1 MSSENRTTSLVA
13 SLRRLLGTVLEMA
26 QVRLELLGTE
36 IELEKRRLFDGLLW
50 AAFALILLGI
60 GLMLLCGFVILLFW
74 DSYRLLTSGLLTLLF
89 VGAGL
94 VLLRHARQRLH
105 NPAGLFGSIAAEF
118 ARDHSGLLS
127 KGPNE

>member
-1 MSSENRTTSLVA
+1 MSSDNRTDGLLA
-13 SLRRLLGTVLEMA
+13 SLRRLLGTMLEIA

-50 AAFALILLGI
+50 SAFALILLGV
-60 GLMLLCGFVILLFW
+60 GLLLLCGFVILLFW
-74 DSYRLLTSGLLTLLF
+74 DSYRLLASGLLTLLF

-118 ARDHSGLLS
+118 ARDRSALLS
-127 KGPNE
+127 KGPHE